1 MNRLTQSGLSRR
13 SCSISLAFV
22 LCLFASFAT
31 TADSALSQLETFIFK
46 IDTYKANFE
55 QTLYD
60 EDSEPLQ
67 RSVGSL
73 QLKRPGRF
81 VWTYTEPEE
90 QQIIADGLRLW
101 MYDKDL
107 EQVTVNSIDERVAG
121 TPLALLMR
129 ATPLEDS
136 FAIEELG
143 AVEDIDWLE
152 LTPLLESSDFEQIF
166 VGMNKGELAA
176 LELRD
181 NFGQATQIV
190 FSEFESGI
198 ELSDELFVF
207 KVPDGVD
214 VIGLDGQ

>member
-1 MNRLTQSGLSRR
+1 MNRLILSWLNRR
-13 SCSISLAFV
+13 SCSIPLAFV
-22 LCLFASFAT
+22 LCLFTSVAT
-31 TADSALSQLETFIFK
+31 AADSALSQLESFIFE

-90 QQIIADGLRLW
+90 QHIVADGTRLW

-136 FAIEELG
+136 FAVEELG

-152 LTPLLESSDFEQIF
+152 LTPLVESSDFEQIF

-190 FSEFESGI
+190 FSDFESGI
-198 ELSDELFVF
+198 ELSDDLFVF
-207 KVPDGVD
+207 TVPDGVD